1 MRVTK
6 RSGRVEDVKFDN
18 VTNRISKLTE
28 GLSNSVDVTKVAQQ
42 VFSSIYD
49 GINTHEIDTLSA
61 EICIGMITS
70 DPDYEI
76 LATRITASNIQK
88 RAANNFHI
96 AMRKL
101 HKAGIVT
108 HEVLEVSSKVKD
120 DIKPERDY
128 DFGYFGLKT
137 LEKGYLQKID
147 GEIIETPQYMYM
159 RVAIGI
165 HGHDT
170 ERVLETYDA
179 LSKGLFI
186 HATPT
191 LFNAGTPRPQ
201 MSSCFVAGTAVF
213 TTNRGPVPIEE
224 VCIGDNVVTHTGSI
238 KPVLQTHKNLL
249 GDRTLFDVKIYKTPG
264 FQVTGNHRFWSITK
278 EQLHWKDEPQWN
290 SIEHLRVG
298 DWISIPKTKLNT
310 VYEILDMYEL
320 LKDENGTEHWTY
332 SFEFDG
338 TKMRRLTHFTS
349 EYRPNGITLKGEWF
363 ERYIKVDEDFA
374 WFIGSWY
381 GDGCITYQR
390 SSAKSKRTPTHR
402 GISFA
407 QNPNNTTFIEKIEKI
422 GCKYLGVH
430 ACISKS
436 KKRNCLS
443 ISFNNSAIGN
453 AFNILFG
460 RWSSG
465 KFLWPNMYSWNRNM
479 VSAFIGGLVSTDG
492 CCTLRGNVTVQ
503 LTNQPLI
510 KSIFH
515 LSRSV
520 GLDTSLTVGSKPY
533 KDRKQYIGRIQ
544 FPWIPEIMKWVYKHY
559 DDNRLYKSERA
570 NTTLE
575 IDGKIFLRINAK
587 TRVKDNLPEFVYTL
601 GVKDDHS
608 YTVQGVIAENCFL
621 IANKEDSIDGI
632 YDTVK
637 ECARISKWAGG
648 IGLHIHDVRANK
660 SHIRGTNGT
669 SDGIIPMLRVYN
681 STARYVNQAGRR
693 KGSIAVY
700 LEPWHADILDF
711 LEIRLNQ
718 GDEEA
723 RCRDLFSAMW
733 IPDLFMKRVESGGN
747 WSLFC
752 PDQAKGLS
760 DVYGKEFED
769 LYEKYEA
776 EGLARK
782 VVPASEV
789 WKAIIKS
796 QSETGT
802 PYMLYKDAC
811 NEKSNHKHVGTIKS
825 SNLCVAPETKIL
837 TSKGQQIISELVDQ
851 DVEVWNGDEF
861 SNVTIRQTGKN
872 QKLLTVKTSKGLELR
887 CTPYHKFWI
896 VGHNEPIEAQNLEKG
911 MKIIKHS
918 LPVINHNTENMK
930 YAYTHGLFCA
940 DGTTSSH
947 GNPKRCLFKA
957 KNNGFCMRHQKN
969 LKDYEEDDDGT
980 CQANSYS
987 EQKFLDLYH
996 VKKKLMK
1003 FIDYDYASNNDA
1015 CNKIRLRLPKD
1026 IDEKYTV
1033 PTECSLESKLEWF
1046 AGLIDGDGCVTKHQ
1060 GGRGI
1065 SIQIGSIHYNFL
1077 NDVLLMLQ
1085 TIGVNSRINLS
1096 RNESIKELPGG
1107 SYTCKKLWRLLIP
1120 SGGVELLKTLGL
1132 NTRRVNINTENLP
1145 NRQALH
1151 FDKIV
1156 SVEDLG
1162 ETSDTFCF
1170 NEPLKHRGIFNGILT
1185 GNCTEILEYT
1195 DKDETAV
1202 CNLASIALPKYV
1214 DVEKKEFNHEELHR
1228 VTKMVTRNLNKVI
1241 DKNFYPTENGERSN
1255 MRHRPIGIG
1264 VQGLADV
1271 FIMLRM
1277 SFGSEESRKLNRDI
1291 FETIYHASLESSC
1304 ELAEMYGTYET
1315 FKGSPFSQGILQF
1328 DMWDR
1333 DPKFSGRYD
1342 WNAMRELVKKGTRN
1356 SLLLAPMPTAST
1368 SQILGNNECFE
1379 PYTTNIYLRRT
1390 LAGEFVVVNKHLVN
1404 DLKERGLWSK
1414 EMKDLMVK
1422 ANGSVQNII
1431 DIPDDLKELYKT
1443 VWEMSQKTIID
1454 MAADRG
1460 VYIDQ
1465 SQSMNLFVESP
1476 TLSKLSSM
1484 HMYAWK
1490 TGLKT
1495 GMYYLRS
1502 KAKARPIQFSL
1513 EAECAMCS
1521 A

>member
-28 GLSNSVDVTKVAQQ
+28 GLSETVDVTKIAQQ

-49 GINTHEIDTLSA
+49 GIKTPEIDTLSA

-120 DIKPERDY
+120 DIKPERDFE
-128 DFGYFGLKT
+128 FGYFGLKT

-165 HGHDT
+165 HGHDIDH
-170 ERVLETYDA
+170 VLETYEA

-201 MSSCFVAGTAVF
+201 MSS
-213 TTNRGPVPIEE
+213 
-224 VCIGDNVVTHTGSI
+224 
-238 KPVLQTHKNLL
+238 
-249 GDRTLFDVKIYKTPG
+249 
-264 FQVTGNHRFWSITK
+264 
-278 EQLHWKDEPQWN
+278 
-290 SIEHLRVG
+290 
-298 DWISIPKTKLNT
+298 
-310 VYEILDMYEL
+310 
-320 LKDENGTEHWTY
+320 
-332 SFEFDG
+332 
-338 TKMRRLTHFTS
+338 
-349 EYRPNGITLKGEWF
+349 
-363 ERYIKVDEDFA
+363 
-374 WFIGSWY
+374 
-381 GDGCITYQR
+381 
-390 SSAKSKRTPTHR
+390 
-402 GISFA
+402 
-407 QNPNNTTFIEKIEKI
+407 
-422 GCKYLGVH
+422 
-430 ACISKS
+430 
-436 KKRNCLS
+436 
-443 ISFNNSAIGN
+443 
-453 AFNILFG
+453 
-460 RWSSG
+460 
-465 KFLWPNMYSWNRNM
+465 
-479 VSAFIGGLVSTDG
+479 
-492 CCTLRGNVTVQ
+492 
-503 LTNQPLI
+503 
-510 KSIFH
+510 
-515 LSRSV
+515 
-520 GLDTSLTVGSKPY
+520 
-533 KDRKQYIGRIQ
+533 
-544 FPWIPEIMKWVYKHY
+544 
-559 DDNRLYKSERA
+559 
-570 NTTLE
+570 
-575 IDGKIFLRINAK
+575 
-587 TRVKDNLPEFVYTL
+587 
-601 GVKDDHS
+601 
-608 YTVQGVIAENCFL
+608 CFL

-648 IGLHIHDVRANK
+648 IGLHVHDVRANK

-733 IPDLFMKRVESGGN
+733 IPDLFMKRVESDGN

-752 PDQAKGLS
+752 PDVARGLS
-760 DVYGKEFED
+760 DVYGKEFEE

-776 EGLARK
+776 DGIATK

-811 NEKSNHKHVGTIKS
+811 NEKSNHKHLGTIKS
-825 SNLCVAPETKIL
+825 SNL
-837 TSKGQQIISELVDQ
+837 
-851 DVEVWNGDEF
+851 
-861 SNVTIRQTGKN
+861 
-872 QKLLTVKTSKGLELR
+872 
-887 CTPYHKFWI
+887 
-896 VGHNEPIEAQNLEKG
+896 
-911 MKIIKHS
+911 
-918 LPVINHNTENMK
+918 
-930 YAYTHGLFCA
+930 
-940 DGTTSSH
+940 
-947 GNPKRCLFKA
+947 
-957 KNNGFCMRHQKN
+957 
-969 LKDYEEDDDGT
+969 
-980 CQANSYS
+980 
-987 EQKFLDLYH
+987 
-996 VKKKLMK
+996 
-1003 FIDYDYASNNDA
+1003 
-1015 CNKIRLRLPKD
+1015 
-1026 IDEKYTV
+1026 
-1033 PTECSLESKLEWF
+1033 
-1046 AGLIDGDGCVTKHQ
+1046 
-1060 GGRGI
+1060 
-1065 SIQIGSIHYNFL
+1065 
-1077 NDVLLMLQ
+1077 
-1085 TIGVNSRINLS
+1085 
-1096 RNESIKELPGG
+1096 
-1107 SYTCKKLWRLLIP
+1107 
-1120 SGGVELLKTLGL
+1120 
-1132 NTRRVNINTENLP
+1132 
-1145 NRQALH
+1145 
-1151 FDKIV
+1151 
-1156 SVEDLG
+1156 
-1162 ETSDTFCF
+1162 
-1170 NEPLKHRGIFNGILT
+1170 
-1185 GNCTEILEYT
+1185 CTEILEYT

-1228 VTKMVTRNLNKVI
+1228 VTKMITRNLNKVI
-1241 DKNFYPTENGERSN
+1241 DKNFYPTENGKRSN

-1277 SFGSEESRKLNRDI
+1277 TFGSEESRKLNIDI

-1304 ELAEMYGTYET
+1304 ELAEMYGPYET
-1315 FKGSPFSQGILQF
+1315 FKGSPFSKGILQF

-1342 WNAMRELVKKGTRN
+1342 WNAMRELVKKGTMN

-1476 TLSKLSSM
+1476 TISKLSSM

-1502 KAKARPIQFSL
+1502 KAKSRPIQFSL
-1513 EAECAMCS
+1513 EAECSMCS

>member
-18 VTNRISKLTE
+18 VTNRISKLTY
-28 GLSNSVDVTKVAQQ
+28 GLSDTVDVSKVAQQ

-49 GINTHEIDTLSA
+49 GIKTHEIDTLSA

-88 RAANNFHI
+88 RAANNFNI

-108 HEVLEVSSKVKD
+108 HEVLEVSAKVKD
-120 DIKPERDY
+120 DIQPERDY

-201 MSSCFVAGTAVF
+201 MSSCF
-213 TTNRGPVPIEE
+213 
-224 VCIGDNVVTHTGSI
+224 
-238 KPVLQTHKNLL
+238 L
-249 GDRTLFDVKIYKTPG
+249 
-264 FQVTGNHRFWSITK
+264 
-278 EQLHWKDEPQWN
+278 
-290 SIEHLRVG
+290 
-298 DWISIPKTKLNT
+298 IS
-310 VYEILDMYEL
+310 
-320 LKDENGTEHWTY
+320 
-332 SFEFDG
+332 
-338 TKMRRLTHFTS
+338 
-349 EYRPNGITLKGEWF
+349 
-363 ERYIKVDEDFA
+363 
-374 WFIGSWY
+374 
-381 GDGCITYQR
+381 
-390 SSAKSKRTPTHR
+390 
-402 GISFA
+402 
-407 QNPNNTTFIEKIEKI
+407 
-422 GCKYLGVH
+422 
-430 ACISKS
+430 
-436 KKRNCLS
+436 
-443 ISFNNSAIGN
+443 
-453 AFNILFG
+453 
-460 RWSSG
+460 
-465 KFLWPNMYSWNRNM
+465 
-479 VSAFIGGLVSTDG
+479 
-492 CCTLRGNVTVQ
+492 
-503 LTNQPLI
+503 
-510 KSIFH
+510 
-515 LSRSV
+515 
-520 GLDTSLTVGSKPY
+520 
-533 KDRKQYIGRIQ
+533 
-544 FPWIPEIMKWVYKHY
+544 
-559 DDNRLYKSERA
+559 
-570 NTTLE
+570 
-575 IDGKIFLRINAK
+575 
-587 TRVKDNLPEFVYTL
+587 
-601 GVKDDHS
+601 
-608 YTVQGVIAENCFL
+608 
-621 IANKEDSIDGI
+621 NKEDSIDGI

-637 ECARISKWAGG
+637 ECAQISKWAGG

-711 LEIRLNQ
+711 LDIRLNQ

-811 NEKSNHKHVGTIKS
+811 NEKSNHKHIGTIKS
-825 SNLCVAPETKIL
+825 SNL
-837 TSKGQQIISELVDQ
+837 
-851 DVEVWNGDEF
+851 
-861 SNVTIRQTGKN
+861 
-872 QKLLTVKTSKGLELR
+872 
-887 CTPYHKFWI
+887 
-896 VGHNEPIEAQNLEKG
+896 
-911 MKIIKHS
+911 
-918 LPVINHNTENMK
+918 
-930 YAYTHGLFCA
+930 
-940 DGTTSSH
+940 
-947 GNPKRCLFKA
+947 
-957 KNNGFCMRHQKN
+957 
-969 LKDYEEDDDGT
+969 
-980 CQANSYS
+980 
-987 EQKFLDLYH
+987 
-996 VKKKLMK
+996 
-1003 FIDYDYASNNDA
+1003 
-1015 CNKIRLRLPKD
+1015 
-1026 IDEKYTV
+1026 
-1033 PTECSLESKLEWF
+1033 
-1046 AGLIDGDGCVTKHQ
+1046 
-1060 GGRGI
+1060 
-1065 SIQIGSIHYNFL
+1065 
-1077 NDVLLMLQ
+1077 
-1085 TIGVNSRINLS
+1085 
-1096 RNESIKELPGG
+1096 
-1107 SYTCKKLWRLLIP
+1107 
-1120 SGGVELLKTLGL
+1120 
-1132 NTRRVNINTENLP
+1132 
-1145 NRQALH
+1145 
-1151 FDKIV
+1151 
-1156 SVEDLG
+1156 
-1162 ETSDTFCF
+1162 
-1170 NEPLKHRGIFNGILT
+1170 
-1185 GNCTEILEYT
+1185 CTEILEYT

-1241 DKNFYPTENGERSN
+1241 DKNFYPTENGKRSN

-1390 LAGEFVVVNKHLVN
+1390 LAGEFVVVNKHLVS

-1513 EAECAMCS
+1513 EAECTMCS

>member
-28 GLSNSVDVTKVAQQ
+28 GLSETVDVTKIAQQ

-49 GINTHEIDTLSA
+49 GIKTPEIDTLSA

-120 DIKPERDY
+120 DIKHERDFE
-128 DFGYFGLKT
+128 FGYFGLKT

-147 GEIIETPQYMYM
+147 GEIIETPQYLYM

-165 HGHDT
+165 HGHDIDH
-170 ERVLETYDA
+170 VLETYEA

-201 MSSCFVAGTAVF
+201 MSS
-213 TTNRGPVPIEE
+213 
-224 VCIGDNVVTHTGSI
+224 
-238 KPVLQTHKNLL
+238 
-249 GDRTLFDVKIYKTPG
+249 
-264 FQVTGNHRFWSITK
+264 
-278 EQLHWKDEPQWN
+278 
-290 SIEHLRVG
+290 
-298 DWISIPKTKLNT
+298 
-310 VYEILDMYEL
+310 
-320 LKDENGTEHWTY
+320 
-332 SFEFDG
+332 
-338 TKMRRLTHFTS
+338 
-349 EYRPNGITLKGEWF
+349 
-363 ERYIKVDEDFA
+363 
-374 WFIGSWY
+374 
-381 GDGCITYQR
+381 
-390 SSAKSKRTPTHR
+390 
-402 GISFA
+402 
-407 QNPNNTTFIEKIEKI
+407 
-422 GCKYLGVH
+422 
-430 ACISKS
+430 
-436 KKRNCLS
+436 
-443 ISFNNSAIGN
+443 
-453 AFNILFG
+453 
-460 RWSSG
+460 
-465 KFLWPNMYSWNRNM
+465 
-479 VSAFIGGLVSTDG
+479 
-492 CCTLRGNVTVQ
+492 
-503 LTNQPLI
+503 
-510 KSIFH
+510 
-515 LSRSV
+515 
-520 GLDTSLTVGSKPY
+520 
-533 KDRKQYIGRIQ
+533 
-544 FPWIPEIMKWVYKHY
+544 
-559 DDNRLYKSERA
+559 
-570 NTTLE
+570 
-575 IDGKIFLRINAK
+575 
-587 TRVKDNLPEFVYTL
+587 
-601 GVKDDHS
+601 
-608 YTVQGVIAENCFL
+608 CFL

-648 IGLHIHDVRANK
+648 IGLHVHDVRANK

-733 IPDLFMKRVESGGN
+733 IPDLFMKRVESDGN

-752 PDQAKGLS
+752 PDQARGLS
-760 DVYGKEFED
+760 DVYGKEFEE
-769 LYEKYEA
+769 LYEKYES
-776 EGLARK
+776 EGIATK
-782 VVPASEV
+782 VVPASEI

-811 NEKSNHKHVGTIKS
+811 NEKSNHKHIGTIKS
-825 SNLCVAPETKIL
+825 SNL
-837 TSKGQQIISELVDQ
+837 
-851 DVEVWNGDEF
+851 
-861 SNVTIRQTGKN
+861 
-872 QKLLTVKTSKGLELR
+872 
-887 CTPYHKFWI
+887 
-896 VGHNEPIEAQNLEKG
+896 
-911 MKIIKHS
+911 
-918 LPVINHNTENMK
+918 
-930 YAYTHGLFCA
+930 
-940 DGTTSSH
+940 
-947 GNPKRCLFKA
+947 
-957 KNNGFCMRHQKN
+957 
-969 LKDYEEDDDGT
+969 
-980 CQANSYS
+980 
-987 EQKFLDLYH
+987 
-996 VKKKLMK
+996 
-1003 FIDYDYASNNDA
+1003 
-1015 CNKIRLRLPKD
+1015 
-1026 IDEKYTV
+1026 
-1033 PTECSLESKLEWF
+1033 
-1046 AGLIDGDGCVTKHQ
+1046 
-1060 GGRGI
+1060 
-1065 SIQIGSIHYNFL
+1065 
-1077 NDVLLMLQ
+1077 
-1085 TIGVNSRINLS
+1085 
-1096 RNESIKELPGG
+1096 
-1107 SYTCKKLWRLLIP
+1107 
-1120 SGGVELLKTLGL
+1120 
-1132 NTRRVNINTENLP
+1132 
-1145 NRQALH
+1145 
-1151 FDKIV
+1151 
-1156 SVEDLG
+1156 
-1162 ETSDTFCF
+1162 
-1170 NEPLKHRGIFNGILT
+1170 
-1185 GNCTEILEYT
+1185 CTEILEYT

-1241 DKNFYPTENGERSN
+1241 DKNFYPTENGKRSN

-1277 SFGSEESRKLNRDI
+1277 TFGSEESRKLNIDI

-1304 ELAEMYGTYET
+1304 ELAEMYGPYET
-1315 FKGSPFSQGILQF
+1315 FKGSPFSKGILQF

-1342 WNAMRELVKKGTRN
+1342 WNAMRKLVKKGTMN

-1476 TLSKLSSM
+1476 TISKLSSM

-1502 KAKARPIQFSL
+1502 KAKSRPIQFSL
-1513 EAECAMCS
+1513 EAECSMCS